1 MNYIKTYIR
10 QKQQYQQQQSEMA
23 TTSASSIADFDRIL
37 KLLLKL
43 NILRALEPDL
53 VEDLFFTNLI
63 GSVQIGSVIPHILK
77 LGGSSLS

>member
-10 QKQQYQQQQSEMA
+10 QKQHYQQQQTEV
-23 TTSASSIADFDRIL
+23 TTSASTIADFDRIL
-37 KLLLKL
+37 KLLLKI

-53 VEDLFFTNLI
+53 IEDLFFTNLI

>member
-10 QKQQYQQQQSEMA
+10 QKQQYQQQQTEVA
-23 TTSASSIADFDRIL
+23 TSASSIADFDRII
-37 KLLLKL
+37 KLLLKI

-53 VEDLFFTNLI
+53 IEDLFFTNLI